1 MSPTAQPRQHTDQF
15 TNTSDL
21 RPQTDWQQS
30 SEISSLLQ
38 LLSWLAVVSLS
49 LQCYLCPHVVTV
61 RYQPR
66 WSQCHTRVLS
76 LYKISN
82 ELQLQE
88 LQNLIDEA
96 NQSLEESGTP
106 SHEIMVIVLHRE
118 FSGGTI
124 GITLAG
130 GADYESKEITVS

>member
-1 MSPTAQPRQHTDQF
+1 M
-15 TNTSDL
+15 
-21 RPQTDWQQS
+21 
-30 SEISSLLQ
+30 
-38 LLSWLAVVSLS
+38 
-49 LQCYLCPHVVTV
+49 
-61 RYQPR
+61 
-66 WSQCHTRVLS
+66 
-76 LYKISN
+76 YKISN

-130 GADYESKEITVS
+130 GADYESKEITVRRLEREESEERVLTFSRCCRYTR